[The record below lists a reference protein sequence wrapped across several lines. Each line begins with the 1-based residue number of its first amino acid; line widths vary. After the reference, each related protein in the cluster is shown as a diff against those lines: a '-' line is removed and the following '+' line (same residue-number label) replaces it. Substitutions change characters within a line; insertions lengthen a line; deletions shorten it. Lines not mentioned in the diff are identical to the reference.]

1 MWKEEDK
8 SSLGG
13 TSNHLPAPGSRI
25 PVSKSKLPTPITRG
39 SGLVGRLPHP
49 SPTRRLAPIRS
60 SFPPLAASPSELGMA
75 DPPKTNKPLGPPRSR
90 GSRGVSRGGSRAATA
105 ASRMSRGSGSSGSS
119 RKDSDTVD
127 EDGTKT
133 PKLNPPRKP
142 TSRAY
147 GSVRARIRV
156 RGGRPMMQG
165 FANVGSVFD
174 EAKSEELHPQIIK
187 MARRSGQLNLSN
199 RGMHEVPDK
208 VYHIHEMDADEAKK
222 MMMGMSMDS
231 TDDDRWWEQTDLTRL
246 YLSSNC
252 LSSISPK
259 ISNLMSLQVLDLS
272 DNCLTSLPSTI
283 GELTCLHRL
292 NLSHNRLEELPAG
305 LFLISDLRSLQLD
318 HNQLSSLSNDLGN
331 LTVLEY
337 LDVSHNA
344 LTELPASIGYMQR
357 LSKFNASNN
366 KLQELPYEIGDCF
379 GLNQLDL
386 NQNELKG
393 LPDSIG
399 NLQKLEQLY
408 LRYNSIQI
416 LPPLHNCAS
425 LKELHLGF
433 NFIKEIEAEQLNHL
447 TGISVLDLRDNQID
461 DLPDQITLL
470 QGLERLDITN
480 NNLSTLPYHIGLL
493 PHLKSMPLDGNPMR
507 LIRRD
512 IIQRGTMQL
521 LKYLRSRVSAPVNTF
536 PGFENTP
543 VDTNLIMGEKA
554 IPDKYQM
561 RTTQTM
567 AYNEKAAEIPDKLIE
582 NAAEAGVRTVDLSKN
597 ILSQVP
603 EKLETLSRHVSEIML
618 GMNKLTSIPAFFGT
632 FQRLQFLDV
641 QGNQLTDLPT
651 DLAQCLYLREIN
663 ISANRFEQLPA
674 CVYEMAQL
682 EILFAGDNK
691 ITSIYVEGLSKLKRI
706 ATLDLHN
713 NNIDFV
719 PPLLGN
725 MTQLRTL
732 QLEGNA
738 FRVPRT
744 AILAKGTR
752 EILDYLRTRIVDQ

>member
-1 MWKEEDK
+1 
-8 SSLGG
+8 
-13 TSNHLPAPGSRI
+13 
-25 PVSKSKLPTPITRG
+25 
-39 SGLVGRLPHP
+39 
-49 SPTRRLAPIRS
+49 
-60 SFPPLAASPSELGMA
+60 
-75 DPPKTNKPLGPPRSR
+75 
-90 GSRGVSRGGSRAATA
+90 
-105 ASRMSRGSGSSGSS
+105 
-119 RKDSDTVD
+119 
-127 EDGTKT
+127 
-133 PKLNPPRKP
+133 
-142 TSRAY
+142 
-147 GSVRARIRV
+147 
-156 RGGRPMMQG
+156 MMQG

-259 ISNLMSLQVLDLS
+259 ISNLMSLQVLD
-272 DNCLTSLPSTI
+272 
-283 GELTCLHRL
+283 
-292 NLSHNRLEELPAG
+292 
-305 LFLISDLRSLQLD
+305 
-318 HNQLSSLSNDLGN
+318 
-331 LTVLEY
+331 
-337 LDVSHNA
+337 VS
-344 LTELPASIGYMQR
+344 
-357 LSKFNASNN
+357 
-366 KLQELPYEIGDCF
+366 
-379 GLNQLDL
+379 LNQLDL